1 MSDNSPTS
9 DDSRKSNDFPVGD
22 DLTSDD
28 PTSDSSSSGDS
39 PRQSSSQDSSKESS
53 SGSSPLGDDVF
64 GSASGGDV
72 SSSQDTSGLKDSV
85 GQDTTQLNVKIPTE
99 IHRRLKAYS
108 ARTGTPMKEVVANV
122 LAESL
127 EE

>member
-9 DDSRKSNDFPVGD
+9 DDSRTRKSNDFPVG
-22 DLTSDD
+22 DD

-72 SSSQDTSGLKDSV
+72 SSSQDTSDLKDSV

-122 LAESL
+122 LAENL
-127 EE
+127 VE